1 MSIILWIFR
10 PHTDHL
16 RLYRVFPYIKKET
29 PLRAFLPF
37 KTVRILAPP
46 HPPKFSFSN
55 QISGGVP
62 LGKLG
67 FLAFYSP

>member
-1 MSIILWIFR
+1 MSKILWIFR

-46 HPPKFSFSN
+46 HPP
-55 QISGGVP
+55 ISLFQTRFQGVCHWGN
-62 LGKLG
+62 LD
-67 FLAFYSP
+67 F